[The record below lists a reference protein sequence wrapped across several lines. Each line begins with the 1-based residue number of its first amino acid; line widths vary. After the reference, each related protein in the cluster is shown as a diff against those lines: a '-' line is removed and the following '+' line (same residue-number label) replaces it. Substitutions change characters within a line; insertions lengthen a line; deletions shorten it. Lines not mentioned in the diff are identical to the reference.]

1 MTGSRGT
8 GGSGTTG
15 TSVDVVVVGAG
26 AAGENVADRAVRG
39 GLSVAIVER
48 DLVGGECS
56 YWACMPTKA
65 LLRDGAALRAV
76 RALAG
81 ASGAVTG
88 DLDVAAVLARRDR
101 FASDWHDDG
110 QVSWLEGAGI
120 TLVRGR
126 GRLTAPRAVSVTGP
140 DGAVATL
147 TARHAVVIATGSRA
161 ALPPSPDSWKHA
173 RGPAGKPW
181 RPRRSRDGWPSSAPG
196 RRRRDGHRLQRPG
209 RSRHPPRS
217 GRGAAQRGA
226 LRRGARHGGAARP
239 RGGRHDRGRP
249 RRGQP
254 RQRRRRAHHP
264 GGRRHRRRRRGPR
277 RDGSGPRHRR
287 PRSRAGRPRGRGLAD
302 RRRGPAGPRR
312 GRCTCRRR
320 SAVRD
325 RRRQPTSAA
334 DPPGQVPGPRPGRR
348 DRGPGRR
355 HARRPRPLG
364 SARRHRG

>member
-8 GGSGTTG
+8 GGSGTTDTSTTG

-161 ALPPSPDSWKHA
+161 ALPPITGLVEA
-173 RGPAGKPW
+173 RPW
-181 RPRRSRDGWPSSAPG
+181 TSREAVEAEAIPRRLAVIGAGSSAPRWPPPTAPWAQPSPSSLG
-196 RRRRDGHRLQRPG
+196 TGCCPASSPTPRSTSRRRC
-209 RSRHPPRS
+209 
-217 GRGAAQRGA
+217 A
-226 LRRGARHGGAARP
+226 
-239 RGGRHDRGRP
+239 
-249 RRGQP
+249 
-254 RQRRRRAHHP
+254 
-264 GGRRHRRRRRGPR
+264 
-277 RDGSGPRHRR
+277 
-287 PRSRAGRPRGRGLAD
+287 
-302 RRRGPAGPRR
+302 
-312 GRCTCRRR
+312 
-320 SAVRD
+320 
-325 RRRQPTSAA
+325 PTGWTS
-334 DPPGQVPGPRPGRR
+334 
-348 DRGPGRR
+348 
-355 HARRPRPLG
+355 
-364 SARRHRG
+364 